1 MTPQDPLEEKEPSHL
16 PTRPPVDVP
25 HESGILAAYAE
36 VSIGPLPP
44 PEVLKRYEEV
54 IPGAAN
60 RILEMAENQSKH
72 RMQLEKNDSRR
83 SFFGLAAGFLLSL
96 GIIGGAIYL
105 IVRGEAWAAVSLI
118 GINVAALAGVFVYGS
133 RTLRNHERPT
143 PESTDPNP

>member
-1 MTPQDPLEEKEPSHL
+1 MGPQEPREGKEPSHQ
-16 PTRPPVDVP
+16 PTHPPVDVP
-25 HESGILAAYAE
+25 HESSILATYAE

-44 PEVLKRYEEV
+44 PEVLQRYEEV
-54 IPGAAN
+54 IPRAAN

-72 RMQLEKNDSRR
+72 RMQLEKNDSRK
-83 SFFGLAAGFLLSL
+83 SFFGLAAGFFLSL

-133 RTLRNHERPT
+133 RTLRNHQASAT
-143 PESTDPNP
+143 ESTDPYS